1 MELTAFT
8 FEVVDQV
15 AHITMNQ
22 PERGNPID
30 QTFAAEFDHL
40 TSECS
45 VRKDV
50 RAVLIDARG
59 RFFSVGGD
67 LGALTRSRDD
77 LARFVSG
84 ATSNLHMGI
93 SRFAR
98 LNAPVVAAVHGMTA
112 GGAVALIA
120 AADFAIASPAAKF

>member
-1 MELTAFT
+1 MRWRGAFTFYSIERRSVMELTAFS
-8 FEVVDQV
+8 FDVADGV

-30 QTFAAEFDHL
+30 QIFAAEFDRL
-40 TSECS
+40 ASECS

-50 RAVLIDARG
+50 RAVLIDAKG

-67 LGALTRSRDD
+67 LSALTRSRDD

-84 ATSNLHMGI
+84 TALERRTRVSHTSCAA
-93 SRFAR
+93 STSAAR
-98 LNAPVVAAVHGMTA
+98 
-112 GGAVALIA
+112 
-120 AADFAIASPAAKF
+120 